1 MALQQPL
8 PQLRTQV
15 LALVDQAQQRA
26 SARLGGGVN
35 PAALWPVVQRSLRV
49 LLIAPAYGR
58 CLCCE
63 GLQARCRAVAAGSF
77 PVLMEPPASSSLKV
91 GLNSQKR
98 QCV

>member
-35 PAALWPVVQRSLRV
+35 PAALWPVVQRSQRM
-49 LLIAPAYGR
+49 LLIAPA
-58 CLCCE
+58 
-63 GLQARCRAVAAGSF
+63 
-77 PVLMEPPASSSLKV
+77 
-91 GLNSQKR
+91 
-98 QCV
+98 